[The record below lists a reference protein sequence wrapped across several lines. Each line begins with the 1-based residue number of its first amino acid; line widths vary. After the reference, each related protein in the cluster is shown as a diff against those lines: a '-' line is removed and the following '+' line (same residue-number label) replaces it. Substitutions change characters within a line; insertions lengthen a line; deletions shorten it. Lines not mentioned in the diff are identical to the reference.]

1 MNESAIKDETTPLIS
16 APSSNGGSVATS
28 TDDEITRELDAEL
41 EQPWPATFERAVS
54 LLASPTIGTPRDVDR
69 MTRSPLR
76 SVQVTPLL
84 LEARRK
90 IKHDVS
96 LNVFSIGLI
105 MYMLLWVAFC
115 LKYDQFLESPKM
127 LFRQRSMDGAAFGTQ
142 VSPARSFDEE
152 EALRMERKQAE
163 PITDAHVYRQKILKQ
178 QQKTGIVTKAV
189 IKKKHE
195 SSAMYSPGMQK
206 EKQTDKIRKK
216 QKEEV
221 HHGAAGHDAT
231 ATFAQC
237 VFNLANI
244 LMVRSEITNA
254 SISIFNLIY
263 HLCHTKG
270 VGLLGLPFVCK
281 SAGWIEGTLVL
292 CLFAVVCWRTAILI
306 GRCLN
311 GDPRPTSEF
320 SNPTFSSPFKS
331 PIPPGTPNNK
341 AARIL
346 PPMKS
351 YPEMA
356 RKAFGRTGGI
366 VLSCV
371 LYFELFSCLAI
382 FIVSM
387 GEHMNELVPSL
398 SSITHDIILTCALCI
413 PTALLRTPKLLSYLS
428 AVGTVATILVVLAV
442 IANTLIMGNI
452 SAEVME
458 IQNGHDLGT
467 TDKMQDGHDVV
478 TTILYHKKIRLQ
490 GIPLALGLVAFCF
503 SGHAVVPSIF
513 TSMAKPHEFE
523 PMVHT
528 TFAIVLAACLSVG
541 LCGYYTFGDAVFD
554 QVTLSLAS
562 EPRFGD
568 SHAVTIL
575 TWLMV
580 ITAFSKCTLTL
591 FPLALGMEEIVAPW
605 FKGGQPWQE
614 IVTSLAIRIGLLFSA
629 LLVAIYVPSFSL
641 LCSLVGLICTMAVS
655 VAFPAGTH
663 LLLFKSH
670 LSTTD
675 KIVDYLFIIFGI
687 ISAVVGTIATVAQ
700 H

>member
-90 IKHDVS
+90 IKHD
-96 LNVFSIGLI
+96 
-105 MYMLLWVAFC
+105 
-115 LKYDQFLESPKM
+115 YDQFLESPKM

-244 LMVRSEITNA
+244 LM
-254 SISIFNLIY
+254 
-263 HLCHTKG
+263 G